1 MSLISR
7 ISAGSERRVRALVDD
22 RVQDLGR
29 RVKAARA
36 RRAMQTVG
44 DGVSR
49 GRAGNGMAIGLRIV
63 IEMVA
68 GLAVGVVGGLYLDR
82 HFGTAPFLLIVGFIL
97 GAGASFANVL
107 RTARELDA
115 RQARERAAAE
125 GDGGT
130 GEG

>member
-1 MSLISR
+1 M
-7 ISAGSERRVRALVDD
+7 VDD

-36 RRAMQTVG
+36 RRALQAVG
-44 DGVSR
+44 DDVSR

-82 HFGTAPFLLIVGFIL
+82 QFGTAPFLLIVGFIL